1 VTETAASSSQGA
13 PRGEKPAKRGIFAG
27 LALFFRQVIAELK
40 KVVTPTRSELVNY
53 TLMVLGFVVLV
64 MLIVSALDFV
74 IGNGSIF
81 VFTDKPEQ

>member
-1 VTETAASSSQGA
+1 MTETAASSSQGT
-13 PRGEKPAKRGIFAG
+13 PRGDTPAKAGMFAR
-27 LALFFRQVIAELK
+27 LALFLRQVIAELK
-40 KVVTPTRSELVNY
+40 KVVTPTRRELVNY

-74 IGNGSIF
+74 FGNASLF